1 MELLRIVDAN
11 LNRAREGLRVVEE
24 IGRFYLND
32 RELFL
37 KFKQLRHIL
46 KDGEK
51 SFETAPCLF
60 RQSEID
66 VGAESDYL
74 ESERKNLNELITA
87 NFKRIEESLRVLEEY
102 SKLLTG
108 KSEYFKHARF
118 ITYELEKEIMLKIP
132 KLIDYSLYLV
142 TDDVYLKDTSI
153 FSVIEQCIMSGVTVL
168 QYRAKEKTSREM
180 LREAERLR
188 EITKKYDVPL
198 IINDR
203 IDLALAVDADGVH
216 LGQDDL
222 TYETAKK
229 YLGHRII
236 GISSSTYEQAKEA
249 IENGADYIGHGP
261 IFPTPTK
268 KDAHPACGMK
278 SMADI
283 RMEFPDAKIIAIGG
297 ISIENAEEVIKA
309 GANGLA
315 VVSAVLGSVDPP
327 DAVKRFKNI
336 LEGKKI
342 IYEGERHDTTIK
354 SP

>member
-32 RELFL
+32 RELYL
-37 KFKQLRHIL
+37 KFKQLRHLL

-51 SFETAPCLF
+51 SFETAPYLF

-74 ESERKNLNELITA
+74 ESERKNLNEVITA
-87 NFKRIEESLRVLEEY
+87 NFKRVEESLRVLEEY
-102 SKLLTG
+102 SKLLRG
-108 KSEYFKHARF
+108 KSEYFKQARF
-118 ITYELEKEIMLKIP
+118 ITYELEKVIMLKMP
-132 KLIDYSLYLV
+132 KSIDYSLYLV
-142 TDDVYLKDTSI
+142 TDDVYLKDPSI

-188 EITKKYDVPL
+188 EMTKKHGIPL
-198 IINDR
+198 IINER
-203 IDLALAVDADGVH
+203 MDLALAVDADGVH
-216 LGQDDL
+216 MGQDDL
-222 TYETAKK
+222 TYEKAKR
-229 YLGHRII
+229 YLGDRII
-236 GISSSTYEQAKEA
+236 GISSSTYKQAKEA

-278 SMADI
+278 SIADI
-283 RMEFPDAKIIAIGG
+283 RIEFPDAKIIAIGG
-297 ISIENAEEVIKA
+297 INLENSERVIKA
-309 GANGLA
+309 GADGFA
-315 VVSAVLGSVDPP
+315 VVSAVLGSVDPSG
-327 DAVKRFKNI
+327 AVKRFKDI
-336 LEGKKI
+336 LEGREK
-342 IYEGERHDTTIK
+342 IYEGERYDTTNK